1 MKYLGTIVTVADSS
15 VNNSDTAT
23 PFSIPFDFPRVMI
36 MTPDAAGVTFRVR
49 LGGGSS
55 IVATANDY
63 DVSPFTAAQFACPR
77 GNPNDTTLAVYSSEN
92 DHACKVYGLYGQAQ
106 S

>member
-15 VNNSDTAT
+15 VNNS
-23 PFSIPFDFPRVMI
+23 
-36 MTPDAAGVTFRVR
+36 DAAGVTFRVR